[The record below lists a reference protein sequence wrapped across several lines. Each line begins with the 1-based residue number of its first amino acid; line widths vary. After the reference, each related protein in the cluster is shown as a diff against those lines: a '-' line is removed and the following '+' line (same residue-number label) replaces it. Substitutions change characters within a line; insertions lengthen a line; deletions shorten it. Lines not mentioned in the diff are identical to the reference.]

1 MAISQYHCGDYME
14 PFSWWNEKQKNLMED
29 AKGFADKNLPKGEEV
44 LWTKKFPSEMLKEIA
59 GKGWFGV
66 AVPEGYGGMNAG
78 VTGVAIIAEEI
89 SRIGSALAE
98 AYSVS
103 MFGGVEQLLTFGNEE
118 QKRKWLP
125 KIAKGEIVGAVCITE
140 PFVGSDAAS
149 VESTARREG
158 DFYVLNGKKR
168 FITNAGLADIYV
180 VYAKTSEKPEDK
192 SKYQHLTAFLVEK
205 RTPGFSIEKINELSG
220 WCGLPNGFLDFNE
233 VKVPVENVIGQEGA
247 GWKVMMA
254 GLNFERVVYSA
265 AMLGPIREAIRYA
278 VAYAQRRMQ
287 FGRPTIDIP
296 TNQSKIAD
304 MLAGLHTSRLLV
316 YYAARLLDEQKD
328 AMMEVAT
335 AKMFTSETYEKLIS
349 DAIMVMGGD
358 GWTRFYP
365 VESYLRDAK
374 VNQIGAGTNDIMR
387 LVIFRGGLKALGKD
401 LKMPQRKLHEKLG
414 VPIAMAEPLSKL
426 EASEDAILKVLAEDY
441 MVNPGLFMTR
451 EDLKE
456 RLSNVADEKLD
467 QLLKNLESEGL
478 VKLYRDGRG
487 TIALAKATY
496 DGLRKAEPLEKYKW
510 YPDWLDK
517 KFMF

>member
-1 MAISQYHCGDYME
+1 ME
-14 PFSWWNEKQKNLMED
+14 PFQWWNEKQKSLMED
-29 AKGFADKNLPKGEEV
+29 AKAFADKNQPKGEEI
-44 LWTKKFPSEMLKEIA
+44 LWTKEFPSEMLKEVA
-59 GKGWFGV
+59 RKGWFG
-66 AVPEGYGGMNAG
+66 ALIPEAYDGMDAG
-78 VTGVAIIAEEI
+78 VTGVAIIAEEL
-89 SRIGSALAE
+89 SRICSGLAE
-98 AYSVS
+98 AYAVS

-118 QKRKWLP
+118 QKRKWLRR
-125 KIAKGEIVGAVCITE
+125 IARGELVGAVCITE
-140 PFVGSDAAS
+140 PFVGSDAAG

-158 DFYVLNGKKR
+158 NYYVLNGKKR

-205 RTPGFSIEKINELSG
+205 GIHGFSVEKINELSG
-220 WCGLPNGFLDFNE
+220 WIGLPNGFLDFDE
-233 VKVPVENVIGQEGA
+233 VKVPAENVIGKEGE

-265 AMLGPIREAIRYA
+265 AMLGPVREAIRYA

-287 FGRPTIDIP
+287 FGKPTIDIP
-296 TNQSKIAD
+296 VNQSKIAD

-316 YYAARLLDEQKD
+316 YHAARLLDEHKD
-328 AMMEVAT
+328 AMVEAAT
-335 AKMFTSETYEKLIS
+335 AKLFTSETYEKLIS

-401 LKMPQRKLHEKLG
+401 LKMPSRRIHEKLR
-414 VPIAMAEPLSKL
+414 VPISASELLPKL
-426 EASEDAILKVLAEDY
+426 ETNEDGILRSLAEDY
-441 MVNPGLFMTR
+441 CVNPGLYMTR
-451 EDLKE
+451 QDLKE
-456 RLSNVADEKLD
+456 RLADAVDEKLD
-467 QLLKNLESEGL
+467 MILRNLESKGL
-478 VKLYRDGRG
+478 IKLYCDNRG

-496 DGLRKAEPLEKYKW
+496 AGLRKAEPLEKYKW
-510 YPDWLDK
+510 YPDWLNK
-517 KFMF
+517 EFIF

>member
-1 MAISQYHCGDYME
+1 ME
-14 PFSWWNEKQKNLMED
+14 SFPWWNEKQKSLMEN
-29 AKGFADKNLPKGEEV
+29 AKVFADNNLPKGEEV
-44 LWTKKFPSEMLKEIA
+44 FWTKKFPYEMLKEIA
-59 GKGWFGV
+59 RNGWFG
-66 AVPEGYGGMNAG
+66 AVIPEHYGGMNVG

-89 SRIGSALAE
+89 SRICSALAE

-125 KIAKGEIVGAVCITE
+125 KIAKGELVGAVCITE
-140 PFVGSDAAS
+140 PFVGSDAAG

-158 DFYVLNGKKR
+158 NYYVLNGKKR

-205 RTPGFSIEKINELSG
+205 RSPGFSVEKINELSG
-220 WCGLPNGFLDFNE
+220 WFGLPNGFLDFNE
-233 VKVPVENVIGQEGA
+233 VKVPIENMIGQEGA

-287 FGRPTIDIP
+287 FGRPTIEIP

-304 MLAGLHTSRLLV
+304 MLAGLYTSRLLV
-316 YYAARLLDEQKD
+316 YNAARLLDEHKD
-328 AMMEVAT
+328 AMVEAAT
-335 AKMFTSETYEKLIS
+335 AKMFTSETYERLVS
-349 DAIMVMGGD
+349 DSITVMGGD

-401 LKMPQRKLHEKLG
+401 LKMPQRRLHKKLG
-414 VPIAMAEPLSKL
+414 VPIATNEPLPKL
-426 EASEDAILKVLAEDY
+426 EAKEHGILKALAEDY
-441 MVNPGLFMTR
+441 MVNPGLYVTR

-456 RLSNVADEKLD
+456 RLVDATDERLD
-467 QLLKNLESEGL
+467 QFLKSLESKGL

-487 TIALAKATY
+487 VIALAKATY
-496 DGLRKAEPLEKYKW
+496 DGLRKAEPLDKYKW
-510 YPDWLDK
+510 YPEWLDK
-517 KFMF
+517 EFTF